1 MSAPVLRRATTNAGC
16 RDGGGRQ
23 GPNRGRGQAM
33 TLFEQEHGRFLW
45 RLEATQWNG
54 QRRLQVWPWYQ
65 PKDGGDPRPCSPRY
79 GGGFA
84 IPLDRVPELIA
95 ALSSMV
101 PDES

>member
-1 MSAPVLRRATTNAGC
+1 MSARVLRRATIDAGR

-23 GPNRGRGQAM
+23 GSNRGQGQAM

-65 PKDGGDPRPCSPRY
+65 PKDGGDPRPCSSRY

-84 IPLDRVPELIA
+84 IPLDRVSELIA
-95 ALSSMV
+95 ALSSIA

>member
-1 MSAPVLRRATTNAGC
+1 MSALISRRAETNA
-16 RDGGGRQ
+16 RPQKGGGRQ
-23 GPNRGRGQAM
+23 GSNRGRGQAM

-65 PKDGGDPRPCSPRY
+65 PKDGGDLRPCSSRY

-84 IPLDRVPELIA
+84 IPLDRVPDLIA
-95 ALSSMV
+95 ALSSLA